1 MSRIKFSLNDYRDGF
16 AEGYFLP
23 PDILCPYYEI
33 DPTLYKAFNSRDWRL
48 KMSFNELRKR
58 VGKEY
63 FSEIYP
69 LQARTLD
76 YSTRAFP
83 SYRFI
88 LPEVL
93 TYDWLSIVNWEK
105 PGRDHVLH
113 QPLCGYI
120 VLKLLDDSRESGGLL
135 LPNNKTILQTC
146 VNNILQW
153 KETAYIREFLLDCG
167 MDKNDPILDIN
178 NKISHICWRIFL
190 REAAFTAAVF
200 HDLGYPWRYAE
211 TIQRNLEGINT
222 PAVKQNQGAEQI
234 VDLFG
239 SRLLYSPFNGYQTI
253 DATCP
258 STWKNKLVNLTSLSL
273 SKTHGFPGALGFL
286 HLNDC
291 IRRYPYKMR
300 SPMHSLC
307 VEWAAVAIMM
317 HDMRE
322 IYWGENKSTAD
333 IPENSFLRLDFNR
346 DPLSS
351 IVTLVDV
358 IQEFGRPAV
367 TYEDAEKFQV
377 NLKYEKP
384 CSDTELEVEN
394 GVMTLR
400 YKIEN
405 DEKRALKLKYI
416 SSDKYKYFDN
426 QNGFLNLESLGIN
439 DVMLVVN

>member
-1 MSRIKFSLNDYRDGF
+1 MSKINFSLNDYQDEFSKGN
-16 AEGYFLP
+16 FLP
-23 PDILCPYYEI
+23 PDIFCPYYEI
-33 DPTLYKAFNSRDWRL
+33 DPALYKTFNSRDRRL
-48 KMSFNELRKR
+48 EISFSELRKR

-76 YSTRAFP
+76 YSARAFP

-120 VLKLLDDSRESGGLL
+120 VLKLLDDSEEKENFLF
-135 LPNNKTILQTC
+135 PNNKTILQTC
-146 VNNILQW
+146 VSNILQW
-153 KETAYIREFLLDCG
+153 RETAYIRDFLLDCG
-167 MDKNDPILDIN
+167 MNKNDPILDIN
-178 NKISHICWRIFL
+178 NEISHICWRIFL

-211 TIQRNLEGINT
+211 NVQSNLAGINT
-222 PAVKQNQGAEQI
+222 PAVKQSHGTDQI

-239 SRLLYSPFNGYQTI
+239 SRLLYYPFNGYQKL
-253 DATCP
+253 DATYP
-258 STWKNKLVNLTSLSL
+258 STWKNKLINLTSLSL
-273 SKTHGFPGALGFL
+273 AKTHGFPGALGFL

-291 IRRYPYKMR
+291 IRRYPYRMK
-300 SPMHSLC
+300 SPMHLLC

-317 HDMRE
+317 HDMRD
-322 IYWGENKSTAD
+322 IYWGENKSTTD
-333 IPENSFLRLDFNR
+333 IPENPFLRLDFNR

-351 IVTLVDV
+351 IVALVDV
-358 IQEFGRPAV
+358 IQEFGRPSV
-367 TYEDAEKFQV
+367 TYENAGQFQV
-377 NLKYEKP
+377 SLKYEEP
-384 CSDTELEVEN
+384 CSDTELEVQN

-405 DEKRALKLKYI
+405 DAKRVLKRKYI
-416 SSDKYKYFDN
+416 SSDRYRYFDN
-426 QNGFLNLESLGIN
+426 QNGFINLESLGIQ
-439 DVMLVVN
+439 DVQLEAC